1 MSGTRIVD
9 ARFRGMICSCRGIL
23 ERKKEVTP
31 LQQQPYFCPNCRSNR
46 VKFSLISSFSQNIL
60 KDAITGEVTQQSEPV
75 PEQAVEAT
83 VRCGVCGFTG
93 NEMRFI
99 RQAERE
105 PRTPVHVPSTY
116 GP

>member
-1 MSGTRIVD
+1 MLRDRVLRND
-9 ARFRGMICSCRGIL
+9 PRFPGNTG
-23 ERKKEVTP
+23 RKKEVTL

-46 VKFSLISSFSQNIL
+46 VKFSLLTSYSQNIL
-60 KDAITGEVTQQSEPV
+60 KDAITGEVTEQSEPV
-75 PEQAVEAT
+75 PEQAAEAT

-105 PRTPVHVPSTY
+105 PRTPVHVPSRY
-116 GP
+116 GS